1 MPSIEYDLVYLR
13 GGLADLEAYLLSD
26 ELYWPIGVKP
36 PRGDP
41 PYPRLTLGGILFSR
55 QNLVNRGLDAAQS
68 QEYSELTAKLNE
80 MRLHWQTAWQAKAR
94 RSFSSRLVQWSNF
107 MDDYRKQPENNT
119 DRYAYEVRGRVMLQL
134 LEPESQ
140 AIPTAE
146 LDLVN
151 GLDRVL
157 QASFR
162 PGSFVWDS
170 GLSPCYPQSQFWYLY
185 GRLRGSLNEFNE

>member
-1 MPSIEYDLVYLR
+1 MPSIEYDLRYLR

-36 PRGDP
+36 PHGDP
-41 PYPRLTLGGILFSR
+41 PYPRLTVGGILLSR
-55 QNLVNRGLDAAQS
+55 QSLVNRGLNADQT
-68 QEYSELTAKLNE
+68 QEYAELTAKLDE

-107 MDDYRKQPENNT
+107 MEDYRKQPENNT

-134 LEPESQ
+134 LEPESP
-140 AIPTAE
+140 AVTGAE
-146 LDLVN
+146 LELVK

-157 QASFR
+157 EACLK
-162 PGSFVWDS
+162 PGAFVWDP
-170 GLSPCYPQSQFWYLY
+170 GLSPSFPQSQFWYLY
-185 GRLRGSLNEFNE
+185 GTLTSSPPGK